1 MIFMGY
7 RENLI
12 GWAAGVI
19 DLPRILKCRLLQ
31 LADCAGLA
39 VALWVAY
46 VMRLSDWWPEIWI
59 NKGWPLFIFAPLVGV
74 ILFEIMGFYQILS
87 RGRNM
92 RFLALASAGVIALLV
107 ISYAFIY
114 AADLSVPRT
123 VPALMALILWI
134 YLAGSRFILNEL
146 YLWLSTT
153 NEPKKN
159 VVIYGAGSAGVQLL
173 SLLGQMEDFRVRGF
187 IDDDPNLQGNTLSG
201 VKIFSRSN
209 FTKIIGTSDIEFVL
223 LALPSARREERQSIV
238 KWLMQY
244 SVTVKTIPS
253 IKEIL
258 SGTEI
263 DTFKDVALADLLGR
277 DTVEPDA
284 QLMSASVLKKSVCIT
299 GAGGTIGSEIARQA
313 LLLGAKRLVLFE
325 ASEFALYQLEE
336 CLKEILNAEKIDCE
350 IISILGSVTN
360 QELLDHIFSH
370 YEIQTIYH
378 AAAYKHVPL
387 VEKNPFQG
395 IINNAFGTRV
405 AAAAAQKAGV
415 ERFILISSDKAVR
428 PTNVMGASKRLA
440 ELVVQDFANGRHSGS
455 IFSMVRFGNVL
466 GSSGSVVP
474 LFKKQIENGG
484 PVTVTHPEVK
494 RFFMS
499 VDEAASLVIQA
510 GSMSKGGE
518 VFVLDMGE
526 GILIKD
532 LAELMI
538 SLSGFSVKTKA
549 SSNVGI
555 EIKFVGLRPG
565 EKMEEELFLGGT
577 CSATEHP
584 KIMSSNEAG
593 LKKSEIF
600 DIFSSLEEAIKD
612 CDAKKFESLLVK
624 SVSGY
629 GPINK

>member
-1 MIFMGY
+1 MGY
-7 RENLI
+7 KENLI
-12 GWAAGVI
+12 RWAAGVI
-19 DLPRILKCRLLQ
+19 DLPRVLKCRLMQ
-31 LADCAGLA
+31 LTDCAGLA

-46 VMRLSDWWPEIWI
+46 AMRLSDWWPEIWI
-59 NKGWPLFIFAPLVGV
+59 NRGWPLFIFAPLLGV
-74 ILFEIMGFYQILS
+74 FLFEIMGFYQILS

-187 IDDDPNLQGNTLSG
+187 IDDDPNLQGSTLSG
-201 VKIFSRSN
+201 VKIFSRSD
-209 FTKIIGTSDIEFVL
+209 FIKIIGNTDIDFVL

-277 DTVEPDA
+277 EPVEPDA
-284 QLMSASVLKKSVCIT
+284 QLMSASIFKKSVCIT
-299 GAGGTIGSEIARQA
+299 GAGGTIGSEIARQV
-313 LLLGAKRLVLFE
+313 LSLGAKRLVIFE
-325 ASEFALYQLEE
+325 VSEFALYQLEE
-336 CLKEILNAEKIDCE
+336 CLKEILDVQSIDCE

-360 QELLDHIFSH
+360 QELLDRIFTQ
-370 YEIQTIYH
+370 YEIQTVYH

-395 IINNAFGTRV
+395 IINNAFGTKAV
-405 AAAAAQKAGV
+405 AAAAQKTG
-415 ERFILISSDKAVR
+415 EI
-428 PTNVMGASKRLA
+428 
-440 ELVVQDFANGRHSGS
+440 GRAH
-455 IFSMVRFGNVL
+455 V
-466 GSSGSVVP
+466 
-474 LFKKQIENGG
+474 
-484 PVTVTHPEVK
+484 
-494 RFFMS
+494 
-499 VDEAASLVIQA
+499 
-510 GSMSKGGE
+510 
-518 VFVLDMGE
+518 
-526 GILIKD
+526 
-532 LAELMI
+532 
-538 SLSGFSVKTKA
+538 
-549 SSNVGI
+549 
-555 EIKFVGLRPG
+555 
-565 EKMEEELFLGGT
+565 
-577 CSATEHP
+577 
-584 KIMSSNEAG
+584 
-593 LKKSEIF
+593 
-600 DIFSSLEEAIKD
+600 
-612 CDAKKFESLLVK
+612 
-624 SVSGY
+624 
-629 GPINK
+629 

>member
-1 MIFMGY
+1 M
-7 RENLI
+7 
-12 GWAAGVI
+12 
-19 DLPRILKCRLLQ
+19 
-31 LADCAGLA
+31 
-39 VALWVAY
+39 
-46 VMRLSDWWPEIWI
+46 
-59 NKGWPLFIFAPLVGV
+59 
-74 ILFEIMGFYQILS
+74 
-87 RGRNM
+87 
-92 RFLALASAGVIALLV
+92 
-107 ISYAFIY
+107 
-114 AADLSVPRT
+114 PRT

-159 VVIYGAGSAGVQLL
+159 VVVYGAGSAGVQLL
-173 SLLGQMEDFRVRGF
+173 SLLGQMEEFRVRGF

-209 FTKIIGTSDIEFVL
+209 FINIIGTSDIDFVL

-238 KWLMQY
+238 KWLMQH

-253 IKEIL
+253 IEEIL

-284 QLMSASVLKKSVCIT
+284 QLMSASLLKKSVCIT

-313 LLLGAKRLVLFE
+313 LLLGAKQLVIFE

-336 CLKEILNAEKIDCE
+336 CLEEILNAKKIDCE
-350 IISILGSVTN
+350 IISILGSVTD
-360 QELLDHIFSH
+360 QELLDRIFSH
-370 YEIQTIYH
+370 YEIQTVYH

-405 AAAAAQKAGV
+405 AVAAAQKAGV

-440 ELVVQDFANGRHSGS
+440 ELVVQDFANGQHSGS

-474 LFKKQIENGG
+474 LFRKQITSGG
-484 PVTVTHPEVK
+484 PVTVTDPNVM
-494 RFFMS
+494 RYFMTIK
-499 VDEAASLVIQA
+499 EATELVIQA
-510 GSMSKGGE
+510 GSLSKGGD
-518 VFVLDMGE
+518 VFLLEMGSPIN
-526 GILIKD
+526 ILD
-532 LAELMI
+532 LAKQMI
-538 SLSGFSVKTKA
+538 KLSGKQTKD
-549 SSNVGI
+549 SFNPNGDI
-555 EIKFVGLRPG
+555 EIEFTGLRPG
-565 EKMEEELFLGGT
+565 EKLYEELLIGDDVQKTSHQHIMTANEEKLSFSTVESFMEQFQNLDAFST
-577 CSATEHP
+577 KNSIQ
-584 KIMSSNEAG
+584 KILFNA
-593 LKKSEIF
+593 
-600 DIFSSLEEAIKD
+600 
-612 CDAKKFESLLVK
+612 
-624 SVSGY
+624 VSGY
-629 GPINK
+629 NPECKKVINLKK